1 MTVLAKLFFLGIEK
15 EVQNVQIVYQRIINH
30 KTGRPTTEVQG
41 GYLQLSFESSKDDEV
56 FEYYS
61 GKPSERIPGDERFCF
76 LNPGELVFYPGSY
89 DNPPVKRYTF
99 SDATITNIRVKFTA
113 TGESSMTTCITISPA
128 IQNYGALLVKNWN
141 ESYLPQSTDNYV
153 PQNEEEEKKEEVK
166 CIAWLERLETYKGE
180 FGLDWMR
187 DNYKDICENYEELKK
202 EYEQITIEG
211 ETYFVPWLSMFPNQE
226 NVSLNLKVKITEG
239 KPKNDDVIKLPSK
252 NGIRFEPNEVKIK
265 DIQKGEVTI
274 KVFCDTPLNKDTKI
288 ELLDKE
294 NHTVGKITVVKN
306 DEELIL
312 PIQFVKVLGNES
324 NNTYNERTFDNFDQE
339 LSKIDDDLSNK
350 YFNQALIIPE
360 VHLIKEMIVDINTF
374 VEKQVLTLKYSP
386 DGSKGIPNYQEN
398 FDDELYKLYVN
409 KWGEFKGIIVFLSA
423 MHQSGMELGHARIFP
438 RTNNFCLI
446 APDSIWNSLAITHE
460 VAHSLGLYHPSTPI
474 SVNDK
479 NINLKEQRIKKINDY
494 LESNKEVPDN
504 VNLKSKNISFGEYKR
519 DLIKEKEEIAK
530 KRMEKLEHKPK
541 YVFDLAKTE
550 NIMDYNGY
558 KKDNLVIYNPKGEG
572 VTFWN
577 WQSKI
582 MSQEIKLYHGK

>member
-15 EVQNVQIVYQRIINH
+15 EVQNVQIVYQRIINY

-61 GKPSERIPGDERFCF
+61 GKPSERISGDERFCF

-99 SDATITNIRVKFTA
+99 SDATITDIRVKFTA
-113 TGESSMTTCITISPA
+113 TGESPMTTYITISPA
-128 IQNYGALLVKNWN
+128 IQNYGALLVKDWN

-180 FGLDWMR
+180 FGFDWMR

-239 KPKNDDVIKLPSK
+239 NPKNDDVIKLPSK

-306 DEELIL
+306 DITYDLDIK
-312 PIQFVKVLGNES
+312 FVKVSTDNPREIAYLKEKFERNI
-324 NNTYNERTFDNFDQE
+324 NNIEKHLQDNS
-339 LSKIDDDLSNK
+339 L
-350 YFNQALIIPE
+350 NQAFIRPNIIEKRFDYIEFINLNDLPDE
-360 VHLIKEMIVDINTF
+360 MFNSFRNKINRNGRNELKERCNSVSN
-374 VEKQVLTLKYSP
+374 
-386 DGSKGIPNYQEN
+386 
-398 FDDELYKLYVN
+398 
-409 KWGEFKGIIVFLSA
+409 FKGIVVFYLGIENIESK
-423 MHQSGMELGHARIFP
+423 SGD
-438 RTNNFCLI
+438 TQ
-446 APDSIWNSLAITHE
+446 T
-460 VAHSLGLYHPSTPI
+460 TP
-474 SVNDK
+474 
-479 NINLKEQRIKKINDY
+479 LKEQFVYLYLSSVLETDVSHEIGHVLGLEHLFLENSNYLSEMNENKMFYEDQMKKNKDY
-494 LESNKEVPDN
+494 LGDSRYNQEKVNENIRKLNQIFTEIENKIKDFKQVGENNKYKFKESQTTNLMDYSNDAKDFYHWQWGIMQKEVT
-504 VNLKSKNISFGEYKR
+504 
-519 DLIKEKEEIAK
+519 
-530 KRMEKLEHKPK
+530 K
-541 YVFDLAKTE
+541 Y
-550 NIMDYNGY
+550 YN
-558 KKDNLVIYNPKGEG
+558 
-572 VTFWN
+572 
-577 WQSKI
+577 
-582 MSQEIKLYHGK
+582 

>member
-76 LNPGELVFYPGSY
+76 LNLGELVFYPGSY
-89 DNPPVKRYTF
+89 DNPPVKRYRF

-128 IQNYGALLVKNWN
+128 IQNYGALLVKDWN

-180 FGLDWMR
+180 FGFDWMR

-239 KPKNDDVIKLPSK
+239 KPKNDDVVKLPSK

-288 ELLDKE
+288 ELLNKE
-294 NHTVGKITVVKN
+294 NHRVGKITVVKN
-306 DEELIL
+306 DEIL
-312 PIQFVKVLGNES
+312 TLPVHFVKVKGNEPD
-324 NNTYNERTFDNFDQE
+324 NTYNERTFHKFDKG
-339 LSKIDDDLSNK
+339 KIIDFFNK
-350 YFNQALIIPE
+350 TSLNQAFINVDLIEVSEMVIDIEELISKNVLKRPFGNIPQFHE
-360 VHLIKEMIVDINTF
+360 GN
-374 VEKQVLTLKYSP
+374 
-386 DGSKGIPNYQEN
+386 SK
-398 FDDELYKLYVN
+398 YVN
-409 KWGEFKGIIVFLSA
+409 TLETIFKKKHPNFKGVIFFLSA
-423 MHQSGMELGHARIFP
+423 IPQDGTQGGHSAVYPRESNSIIIVPDQVSINEKKTFVHELGH
-438 RTNNFCLI
+438 
-446 APDSIWNSLAITHE
+446 
-460 VAHSLGLYHPSTPI
+460 VLGLLHSFKDGFKEDLNRL
-474 SVNDK
+474 VKDK
-479 NINLKEQRIKKINDY
+479 KASIKKYSLKSEKKIRYRGEIMTIGEYIKELENNIIQ
-494 LESNKEVPDN
+494 LESLIDSNSFVFKQSGTDN
-504 VNLKSKNISFGEYKR
+504 Y
-519 DLIKEKEEIAK
+519 
-530 KRMEKLEHKPK
+530 
-541 YVFDLAKTE
+541 
-550 NIMDYNGY
+550 MDYYISEPLSFN
-558 KKDNLVIYNPKGEG
+558 K
-572 VTFWN
+572 
-577 WQSKI
+577 WQWDLMRNETK
-582 MSQEIKLYHGK
+582 QYHGK